1 MYITLLVASA
11 LSNSFKMAEVVTCVL
26 KHTFGFL
33 ANQIREEVVAHLTDG
48 DVTDEQ
54 CRRLI
59 VAELDDIKS
68 KIDGLA
74 RKDLLSSFCFLQ
86 EGINGLSQC
95 LLQSNPKKDAAKSTS
110 PMKPGLDSPIHEA
123 VHLLN
128 AITSLK
134 ISSKERFQSV
144 TESFK
149 LAREKATDAFCNEAL
164 CIEDRIQASQIR
176 MIARI
181 LEKLEDPDSSV
192 SDCLQY
198 IGQLHSLGAVQET
211 FSVLIDGGVKSLFSK
226 TRRLANASSVQIM
239 NQILFEFAAKF
250 SKLHL
255 TVLDWHTIVFNNKRY
270 NPLLGED
277 GLVKKLE
284 EYGVH
289 VMSPYHDFKF
299 GDLVNPRHAVTT
311 SRGDIIRLSQDAR
324 AFRMF
329 QRSGESYT
337 LCEAPKEGNTP
348 KFLVTALD
356 IDAQDNLYVITRT
369 AETIP
374 KRFQEGDD
382 QSWSFKLFV
391 FDKNG
396 NKMLD
401 SPLHFHQSSSVQGM
415 HIAINKDGRIGILNC
430 EKKTLCLGSINLQ
443 QNMFVVEKCLSL
455 SELFIEN
462 YLSYS
467 NVRFLESSGLKI
479 VAADKC
485 SVYIYNDDGQLQRN
499 IRMLE
504 GHGRIHS
511 VAINH
516 VTKRLLVKTS
526 QPSGRNLLSFS
537 EGGELLDNLYLGSRE
552 WMRHA
557 EVASHPNGPVALV
570 GIRGAA
576 LLQL

>member
-1 MYITLLVASA
+1 MV
-11 LSNSFKMAEVVTCVL
+11 EVVTCVL

-33 ANQIREEVVAHLTDG
+33 ANQIRGEIVTRLTNG

-59 VAELDDIKS
+59 VEELDDIKS

-95 LLQSNPKKDAAKSTS
+95 LLQSDLKKDVAKSMP
-110 PMKPGLDSPIHEA
+110 PMNPGPDSPIDEA
-123 VHLLN
+123 VSLMN

-134 ISSKERFQSV
+134 ASSKEHFQSA

-164 CIEDRIQASQIR
+164 SIEDRIQASQIR

-198 IGQLHSLGAVQET
+198 IGQLHSLGAIQET
-211 FSVLIDGGVKSLFSK
+211 FSVLIDGGVKSLFNK
-226 TRRLANASSVQIM
+226 ARRLANASSVQIM
-239 NQILFEFAAKF
+239 NQILFEFATKF
-250 SKLHL
+250 SKLQP

-284 EYGVH
+284 ESGVR
-289 VMSPYHDFKF
+289 VMSPCPDFTF
-299 GDLVNPRHAVTT
+299 GDLIHPRHAVAT
-311 SRGDIIRLSQDAR
+311 SKGDIIRLSQDAR
-324 AFRMF
+324 TFKMF

-337 LCEAPKEGNTP
+337 LCEAPKEENTS
-348 KFLVTALD
+348 KCFVTALD
-356 IDAQDNLYVITRT
+356 IDAHDNLYVITRT
-369 AETIP
+369 SKTIP

-382 QSWSFKLFV
+382 QTWSFKLFV
-391 FDKNG
+391 FDKKG
-396 NKMLD
+396 NKTLE
-401 SPLHFHQSSSVQGM
+401 SPLHFHQNSSQGM
-415 HIAINKDGRIGILNC
+415 HMAINKDGRIGILNC
-430 EKKTLCLGSINLQ
+430 EKRTLGVGSIYSQPNVFIL
-443 QNMFVVEKCLSL
+443 EKCLSL
-455 SELFIEN
+455 SELSIEN

-467 NVRFLESSGLKI
+467 NVRFLESNGLKI
-479 VAADKC
+479 IAADKS
-485 SVYIYNDDGQLQRN
+485 SVYIYNEDGQLQRK
-499 IRMLE
+499 IKILE
-504 GHGRIHS
+504 VQGRIDS

-516 VTKRLLVKTS
+516 VTKRILVKTNL
-526 QPSGRNLLSFS
+526 PSGRNLLSFS
-537 EGGELLDNLYLGSRE
+537 ENGELLDNLYLGSRE
-552 WMRHA
+552 WIKHA
-557 EVASHPNGPVALV
+557 EITSHPGGPVALV
-570 GIRGAA
+570 GKRGAA

>member
-1 MYITLLVASA
+1 MNPS
-11 LSNSFKMAEVVTCVL
+11 SNSFKMVELVTCVL

-33 ANQIREEVVAHLTDG
+33 ANEIREEIVTRLTNG

-59 VAELDDIKS
+59 VNELDDIKR

-95 LLQSNPKKDAAKSTS
+95 LLQSDSKNDAAKPKS
-110 PMKPGLDSPIHEA
+110 PMDPGPDSPLHEA
-123 VHLLN
+123 ASLLN

-134 ISSKERFQSV
+134 ISCKERFRSA

-164 CIEDRIQASQIR
+164 SIEDRIQASQIR
-176 MIARI
+176 MMARI

-198 IGQLHSLGAVQET
+198 IGQLHSLGAIQET
-211 FSVLIDGGVKSLFSK
+211 FSVLIDGGVKSLFNK

-239 NQILFEFAAKF
+239 NQILFEFANKF
-250 SKLHL
+250 SRLQP

-284 EYGVH
+284 ESGVR
-289 VMSPYHDFKF
+289 VMSPCPDFTF
-299 GDLVNPRHAVTT
+299 GELILPRHTVAT
-311 SRGDIIRLSQDAR
+311 SKGDIIRLSQDAR
-324 AFRMF
+324 TFKMF
-329 QRSGESYT
+329 QRLGESYT
-337 LCEAPKEGNTP
+337 LCDAPKENNTS
-348 KFLVTALD
+348 KCFVAALD
-356 IDAQDNLYVITRT
+356 IDAEDNLYVITRT
-369 AETIP
+369 SETIP
-374 KRFQEGDD
+374 KRYQEEDD
-382 QSWSFKLFV
+382 QTWSFKLFV

-396 NKMLD
+396 NKTLE
-401 SPLHFHQSSSVQGM
+401 SPLHFHQNSSQGM
-415 HIAINKDGRIGILNC
+415 HIAINRDGRIGIFNC
-430 EKKTLCLGSINLQ
+430 EKKTLCVGNIHTQ
-443 QNMFVVEKCLSL
+443 PKVFVLEKCFSL
-455 SELFIEN
+455 SEIYIEN

-467 NVRFLESSGLKI
+467 NVRFLESNGLKI
-479 VAADKC
+479 IAADK
-485 SVYIYNDDGQLQRN
+485 SGVYIYNEDGQLQRK
-499 IRMLE
+499 IKILE
-504 GHGRIHS
+504 GHGRIQS

-516 VTKRLLVKTS
+516 TTKRILVKTCL
-526 QPSGRNLLSFS
+526 SGRNLLSFS
-537 EGGELLDNLYLGSRE
+537 ESGELLDNLYLGSRE
-552 WMRHA
+552 WIKHA
-557 EVASHPNGPVALV
+557 EIISHPNGPVALV
-570 GIRGAA
+570 GKRGAA